1 MATPHVIRT
10 FGDPVLKR
18 VCSDFDH
25 IDDSTLK
32 LAADMMTTMY
42 DARGV
47 GLAGNQVGTSK
58 RIFTYDS
65 GQGNK
70 GVILNARI
78 VDSSGEFENE
88 EGCLSVP
95 GMFFT
100 TVRAKKVTLQGL
112 DIDGNELVIQATDYL
127 AQIFQHETDHLDG
140 MLYIDRLGPE
150 LRKQAMRKLRDQ
162 QLKAN

>member
-1 MATPHVIRT
+1 MAAPFSIRT

-18 VCSDFDH
+18 VCADYEQFDE
-25 IDDSTLK
+25 SLVK

-42 DARGV
+42 DASGV
-47 GLAGNQVGTSK
+47 GLAANQIGVSR

-65 GQGNK
+65 GK
-70 GVILNARI
+70 ESGVILNAKI

-95 GMFFT
+95 GMYFRT
-100 TVRAKKVTLQGL
+100 TRAKSITLQGL
-112 DIDGNELVIQATDYL
+112 DVEGKELIIEATDYL

-140 MLYIDRLGPE
+140 FLYIDRLDAE
-150 LRKQAMRKLRDQ
+150 QRKQALRTIRDN
-162 QLKAN
+162 QLKGG